1 MVRKTTK
8 ELLAESFKELAE
20 QKPINKITIA
30 NIADNC
36 GVTQPTFYRYYKDK
50 YDLIAWIYV
59 TDSEKIMGQIGSNGY
74 IWKDTLLDAARY
86 FSENRAFALNALRH
100 TSGRD
105 AFLNLLETVNT
116 ELLSAEVRKV
126 LMTEKLPDDILTM
139 IRCRC
144 SISQSAIPHPSD
156 RSPGA
161 LPGVRNRFS
170 YLWGS
175 NSNCTLCPLR
185 DWFSGSYE
193 RRSSHKSGCRRTNT
207 QFFYLERSGYPTRL
221 SAEPIQN
228 PVW

>member
-116 ELLSAEVRKV
+116 EHNKRIWSEIVSAAADCVFSAVFWTAGAIQEAMCNAWQFRK
-126 LMTEKLPDDILTM
+126 EC
-139 IRCRC
+139 IRWEEAR
-144 SISQSAIPHPSD
+144 A
-156 RSPGA
+156 
-161 LPGVRNRFS
+161 
-170 YLWGS
+170 
-175 NSNCTLCPLR
+175 
-185 DWFSGSYE
+185 
-193 RRSSHKSGCRRTNT
+193 
-207 QFFYLERSGYPTRL
+207 
-221 SAEPIQN
+221 
-228 PVW
+228 